1 MLKKGI
7 VPVLLLFLLFISL
20 GFASEYEVRK
30 KAGEYSVLMAINR
43 NPPISGE
50 NELKVL
56 LTDAWGKPVHDA
68 VVAAEV
74 SMPPML
80 GMPMMLLRFKT
91 RLAGDFYAGR
101 VVFCQS
107 GAHNVELKITRNN
120 KVQKVKYNVDV
131 R

>member
-1 MLKKGI
+1 MNKGI
-7 VPVLLLFLLFISL
+7 VPVLLFFLFFIGS

-43 NPPISGE
+43 NPPVAGD
-50 NELKVL
+50 NELKVRVI
-56 LTDAWGKPVHDA
+56 DSFGKPIYDA
-68 VVAAEV
+68 VVGAEV

-91 RLAGDFYAGR
+91 KLSGDLYTGR
-101 VVFCQS
+101 VTFCQS
-107 GAHNVELKITRNN
+107 GAHNIELKITRNG